1 MSVVSFEQAWIARA
15 NAALAGRRILDV
27 IYANRDDTRAL
38 GWSLRP
44 PVIVLSGDLQLWPS
58 ADAEGNDAGALMT
71 TDPAAATLPPLRLE
85 EFIPRP
91 PVRR

>member
-1 MSVVSFEQAWIARA
+1 MSVVSFEQAWITRA
-15 NAALAGRRILDV
+15 NTALAGRRILEV

-44 PVIVLSGDLQLWPS
+44 PVLVLSGGLQLWAS
-58 ADAEGNDAGALMT
+58 TDTEGNDAGALMT

-91 PVRR
+91 QARR